1 MQQVQCKS
9 FSYMGTYVL
18 LKKKKRLL
26 ILFLFFSVLI
36 ISFFLNL
43 FILIG
48 GYLLYNIVVVLPY
61 IDMNLPRVYMCSP
74 SWTPSHLPTHPIPLG
89 HPRALAPSILYHA
102 SDLDWWFVSHMILY
116 MFQCHSPKSS
126 HPRPLPQSPK
136 DCSIHLCLFC
146 CLAYR
151 VVITIFLNSI
161 YMR

>member
-61 IDMNLPRVYMCSP
+61 IDMNQLRVYMCAK
-74 SWTPSHLPTHPIPLG
+74 SWTPLPPSTPSHPSGSSQGTGPELPVSCIKPGLAIYFTYTYTHIHVSVLFSQIIPPSPLILPTTS
-89 HPRALAPSILYHA
+89 ALCFSFNI
-102 SDLDWWFVSHMILY
+102 D
-116 MFQCHSPKSS
+116 
-126 HPRPLPQSPK
+126 
-136 DCSIHLCLFC
+136 
-146 CLAYR
+146 
-151 VVITIFLNSI
+151 
-161 YMR
+161 

>member
-36 ISFFLNL
+36 ISFFFNL

-61 IDMNLPRVYMCSP
+61 IDMNQPWVYMCSP
-74 SWTPSHLPTHPIPLG
+74 SWTPLSPPSPSHPSGSSQCTNPKHPVSCIEPG
-89 HPRALAPSILYHA
+89 LAICFSY
-102 SDLDWWFVSHMILY
+102 DKY
-116 MFQCHSPKSS
+116 MFQCYSLRSS
-126 HPRPLPQSPK
+126 HPRLLPQSPK
-136 DCSIHLCLFC
+136 DCSIHQCLFC
-146 CLAYR
+146 CLACR
-151 VVITIFLNSI
+151 VIITVFLSSI